1 MAGGN
6 IDMDTQDLRLAIAH
20 VIVSELGDVGKTK
33 LQKLVYF
40 LQAAH
45 GIPTRYPF
53 KMHHYGPYSE
63 ALETDVARLS
73 HAGYVNV
80 SSDRMGLGFHITLG
94 QSQSEGQWHAALAP
108 HQRSIRQDIGMFG
121 EREVFELELAATIHF
136 VKALSPQWRKDRVI
150 ATTQRLKPKFTPSFV
165 EEWYDRLE
173 QRGLL

>member
-1 MAGGN
+1 MG
-6 IDMDTQDLRLAIAH
+6 TQDLRLAVAH

-45 GIPTRYPF
+45 GVPTRYPF

-80 SSDRMGLGFHITLG
+80 SPDRMGFGFHITPG
-94 QSQSEGQWHAALAP
+94 ESQPESQWRSMLAP
-108 HQRSIRQDIGMFG
+108 HQQSLRQVISMFG
-121 EREVFELELAATIHF
+121 ARETFELELAATIHF
-136 VKALSPQWRKDRVI
+136 VKALSPQWRKDGVI
-150 ATTQRLKPKFTPSFV
+150 ETTQRLKPKFAQSFV
-165 EEWYDRLE
+165 EEWYDRLD
-173 QRGLL
+173 QCGLL